1 MLMMM
6 SSVTRWQDSF
16 CSIILGHLQQQ
27 KLAQIAFK
35 FSKVGSKNFGMLNIA
50 VKKLPKYF
58 GNSQSDF
65 LPRSGHTGNECTAK
79 SCSDPDTQILSLRN
93 SNVGRYRVDRY
104 TVSASLS
111 QVIFLS
117 LYSWFLPFI
126 SVAYLR
132 PILFSNVPIP
142 WEILPVF
149 LPFLWVLRLTYFL
162 LAIFASS
169 VHLFLLHPSL
179 FPRTYF
185 VALSL
190 TTLP

>member
-1 MLMMM
+1 M
-6 SSVTRWQDSF
+6 TRF
-16 CSIILGHLQQQ
+16 ILLNNFRPFTTT
-27 KLAQIAFK
+27 KISPNNIQIFQSG
-35 FSKVGSKNFGMLNIA
+35 FKNFGMLNIA

-126 SVAYLR
+126 S
-132 PILFSNVPIP
+132 NV
-142 WEILPVF
+142 ILP
-149 LPFLWVLRLTYFL
+149 P
-162 LAIFASS
+162 S
-169 VHLFLLHPSL
+169 VCFRR
-179 FPRTYF
+179 FTR
-185 VALSL
+185 
-190 TTLP
+190 